1 MTTRI
6 AVRRG
11 AALRGFAYAYIEM
24 FAPQLRRAVVDAAL
38 KGEGSSYEL

>member
-11 AALRGFAYAYIEM
+11 AAIRGFAYVFIEL
-24 FAPQLRRAVVDAAL
+24 FAPQLTRALVDAAL